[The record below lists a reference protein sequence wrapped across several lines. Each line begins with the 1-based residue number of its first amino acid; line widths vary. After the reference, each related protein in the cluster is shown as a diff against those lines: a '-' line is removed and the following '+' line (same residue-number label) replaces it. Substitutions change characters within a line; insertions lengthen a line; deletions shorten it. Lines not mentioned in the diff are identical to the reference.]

1 MRIGIDLGG
10 TKIEAALL
18 DEAGA
23 IVQRRR
29 IATPRGAYGPIL
41 EAIAGLVGQV
51 AAPGASIGVGI
62 PGSLAA
68 GTGLVRNANT
78 TELNGRPLAQD
89 LAAALGRPVRVSND
103 ANCLAA
109 AEAGPGGAANGLG
122 MVFAVILGTGC
133 GGGIAI
139 NGRVHEGRN
148 RVGGEWGHTPLPWPR
163 ANEYPGRKC
172 WAGRTALR
180 PGWPAPA
187 WPPMPACPPAPRC
200 WPAPPPA
207 MQGPRPRW
215 TATPS
220 AWRGRWR

>member
-89 LAAALGRPVRVSND
+89 LAATLGRPVRESGRGY
-103 ANCLAA
+103 ACI
-109 AEAGPGGAANGLG
+109 AELRMVETIRSGAAVTPFLKHGDTVRINAKDAKGHS
-122 MVFAVILGTGC
+122 VFG
-133 GGGIAI
+133 AI
-139 NGRVHEGRN
+139 EQRVSQH
-148 RVGGEWGHTPLPWPR
+148 
-163 ANEYPGRKC
+163 C
-172 WAGRTALR
+172 
-180 PGWPAPA
+180 
-187 WPPMPACPPAPRC
+187 
-200 WPAPPPA
+200 
-207 MQGPRPRW
+207 
-215 TATPS
+215 
-220 AWRGRWR
+220 